1 MSIVGAIL
9 SEDETDSASLQRV
22 ESFESLSNVWVR
34 KYFPFESADSESEEN
49 GQGKYL
55 NGRVTKLEP
64 WLIDLDGSII
74 KGPFYV
80 VRYDDGE
87 EEHLSFTDLMRI
99 VRDENGLGQPSPV
112 RTNNRRKRDRGEQAA
127 LASLSNVDNCGS
139 TQPSLKVRRVDN
151 DDVLRDSGPRQE
163 PELEAHP
170 EPEPEPEPQVQP
182 ENTHA
187 PESEQQPQNRTS
199 GQRAG
204 QLLKLRL
211 QNFMCHE
218 NFEMDFSPHINF
230 ISGTNGSGKSAVLQG
245 IQACLGTRARQTG
258 RSTNLKD
265 FVREGAHHALVAVTL
280 SNTGEDAYKHE
291 LYGDRI
297 TVERRIG
304 PQSSFVLRSES
315 DRKVEQGER
324 ALKAMCEALDI
335 NAGNPVAVLTQDT
348 ARSFLAGAAKD
359 KEKYSL
365 YMEAT
370 LLEQIA
376 EKQAAAEAELKEGK
390 QSLEWKHKLLEKM
403 RAEVE
408 ALRGKV
414 SLLRQ
419 AADAREH
426 QDMLSKTIAWKRVL
440 ACESDL
446 EKLKKQMDELGPMKL
461 RAAEENHSEALQ
473 EYTKLRQALESRT
486 NSLHQNQSEV
496 AANVSEIKQLK
507 EALRSAKSRLTETE
521 HIAEAAKRSVAD
533 AQKRVEDLVAS
544 ASEDQANVVSASQA
558 ALADHN
564 ARVSEK
570 EQQIQSL
577 GVECQNAHETLRE
590 QQAILADHANK
601 EDALKGEED
610 SVARE
615 VRWLQQE
622 LARIRNSAHNRVQQF
637 FPRNRVRSGMDL
649 LDQIRQH
656 QSDFEMPPIGPIGQY
671 LSITDDRWAVAVEV
685 ALKNTMNKFLVHNQR
700 DAELLRRLASACGYN
715 DIVCVIR
722 RLDLRRHTMD
732 QSQLPPGGTL
742 TVMNVVQCNNPDFE
756 TPILNY
762 LIDAA
767 SIERVALARNYEEGR
782 QLAYSR
788 IRNIKSAILED
799 GSQMYQKGCSQAYI
813 GAGTQSICPRLVKN
827 LANQVAGT
835 EERLNIKTAELDD
848 IKQRL
853 DELLRQ
859 REHHASKL
867 REFEHRHR
875 SLNKRKV
882 PRNNVDTPP
891 VTSLCLESYSGQGSG
906 TSNGRDQ
913 LGGIRIR
920 CTVVRCALGALGPNT
935 RTFGCLRPPVI
946 DSLDF
951 IFKSEMAARQD
962 RMWWE

>member
-1 MSIVGAIL
+1 
-9 SEDETDSASLQRV
+9 
-22 ESFESLSNVWVR
+22 
-34 KYFPFESADSESEEN
+34 
-49 GQGKYL
+49 
-55 NGRVTKLEP
+55 
-64 WLIDLDGSII
+64 
-74 KGPFYV
+74 
-80 VRYDDGE
+80 
-87 EEHLSFTDLMRI
+87 
-99 VRDENGLGQPSPV
+99 
-112 RTNNRRKRDRGEQAA
+112 
-127 LASLSNVDNCGS
+127 
-139 TQPSLKVRRVDN
+139 
-151 DDVLRDSGPRQE
+151 
-163 PELEAHP
+163 
-170 EPEPEPEPQVQP
+170 
-182 ENTHA
+182 
-187 PESEQQPQNRTS
+187 
-199 GQRAG
+199 
-204 QLLKLRL
+204 
-211 QNFMCHE
+211 
-218 NFEMDFSPHINF
+218 
-230 ISGTNGSGKSAVLQG
+230 
-245 IQACLGTRARQTG
+245 
-258 RSTNLKD
+258 
-265 FVREGAHHALVAVTL
+265 
-280 SNTGEDAYKHE
+280 
-291 LYGDRI
+291 
-297 TVERRIG
+297 
-304 PQSSFVLRSES
+304 
-315 DRKVEQGER
+315 
-324 ALKAMCEALDI
+324 
-335 NAGNPVAVLTQDT
+335 
-348 ARSFLAGAAKD
+348 
-359 KEKYSL
+359 
-365 YMEAT
+365 
-370 LLEQIA
+370 
-376 EKQAAAEAELKEGK
+376 
-390 QSLEWKHKLLEKM
+390 
-403 RAEVE
+403 
-408 ALRGKV
+408 
-414 SLLRQ
+414 
-419 AADAREH
+419 
-426 QDMLSKTIAWKRVL
+426 
-440 ACESDL
+440 
-446 EKLKKQMDELGPMKL
+446 
-461 RAAEENHSEALQ
+461 
-473 EYTKLRQALESRT
+473 
-486 NSLHQNQSEV
+486 
-496 AANVSEIKQLK
+496 
-507 EALRSAKSRLTETE
+507 
-521 HIAEAAKRSVAD
+521 
-533 AQKRVEDLVAS
+533 
-544 ASEDQANVVSASQA
+544 
-558 ALADHN
+558 
-564 ARVSEK
+564 
-570 EQQIQSL
+570 
-577 GVECQNAHETLRE
+577 
-590 QQAILADHANK
+590 
-601 EDALKGEED
+601 LKGEED